1 MNLKDIVGIY
11 DDVFT
16 ESECKVLMY
25 KLEEAI
31 KNGTAYKGA
40 HAGVGELKKSTD
52 YDILSDDNNQMISN
66 LVMEKFNSTLSNV
79 YLENTLYVDDYN
91 NHRLVNGHTYYPL
104 LQIQKYNKNNGH
116 YNTWHVEAE
125 NYPSSDRA
133 FVFIL
138 YLNDVEEGG
147 ETGFLFKEDNDW
159 FKVKPKT
166 GRLIIHPAQFPFIHK
181 GYMPKSSDKYIL
193 TTWLCWKD
201 LSQEQ
206 NPLFNN

>member
-1 MNLKDIVGIY
+1 M
-11 DDVFT
+11 
-16 ESECKVLMY
+16 
-25 KLEEAI
+25 
-31 KNGTAYKGA
+31 
-40 HAGVGELKKSTD
+40 
-52 YDILSDDNNQMISN
+52 
-66 LVMEKFNSTLSNV
+66 
-79 YLENTLYVDDYN
+79 
-91 NHRLVNGHTYYPL
+91 
-104 LQIQKYNKNNGH
+104 
-116 YNTWHVEAE
+116 EAE

-147 ETGFLFKEDNDW
+147 ETGFLFKEGNDW

-181 GYMPKSSDKYIL
+181 GYMPESSDKYIL

-206 NPLFNN
+206 NSLFIN

>member
-1 MNLKDIVGIY
+1 M
-11 DDVFT
+11 
-16 ESECKVLMY
+16 
-25 KLEEAI
+25 
-31 KNGTAYKGA
+31 
-40 HAGVGELKKSTD
+40 
-52 YDILSDDNNQMISN
+52 
-66 LVMEKFNSTLSNV
+66 
-79 YLENTLYVDDYN
+79 
-91 NHRLVNGHTYYPL
+91 
-104 LQIQKYNKNNGH
+104 
-116 YNTWHVEAE
+116 EAE

-147 ETGFLFKEDNDW
+147 ETGFLFKENNDW

-206 NPLFNN
+206 NPLFIN